1 MARLIEFY
9 RPQGFNPANPML
21 PADRMGKL
29 IPFPVTRIKKLA

>member
-1 MARLIEFY
+1 MARLIKFCK
-9 RPQGFNPANPML
+9 PPGFTPANPTL